1 MYEVKDKQT
10 NKQTVLHWPAYTSLM
25 LSGYCTAL
33 YCTVLSLV
41 HYPSSSFLPIDFF
54 PSVFTFRQFSV
65 FSIRHSVSPSIR
77 QFPVSQSVFPS
88 VFPSDFR
95 LSVMYQLSVSPSVSH
110 SVSQSV
116 SPVLP
121 SVLPSCTNQ
130 SFPWVCRQLV
140 RLFVR
145 LMSVSSP
152 VSPSVSHTNLNKLN
166 ININKAKAI
175 SAELLKLNLK
185 ITKEEMGKTRWN
197 GNKWGKI
204 KTGRKTSKTKRTWI
218 ILKKQ
223 EETGRNMRHGAK
235 NVWHG
240 AKNVRHGGENVRH
253 GAENV
258 WYGVRKVY
266 QCVRKVYHCVRK
278 VYHGV
283 KQVYHSVSKVQSS
296 QYRLTDRRTTWASSK
311 ARVTSECQKCVA
323 RPTKQPTMRI

>member
-41 HYPSSSFLPIDFF
+41 HYPSSS
-54 PSVFTFRQFSV
+54 S
-65 FSIRHSVSPSIR
+65 
-77 QFPVSQSVFPS
+77 
-88 VFPSDFR
+88 
-95 LSVMYQLSVSPSVSH
+95 LSMYQLSVSPSVSH

-130 SFPWVCRQLV
+130 SFPSVCRQSV
-140 RLFVR
+140 RLSVR

-175 SAELLKLNLK
+175 SAELLKLNFK
-185 ITKEEMGKTRWN
+185 ITKEEMGKTGWN
-197 GNKWGKI
+197 GNKWGKKN
-204 KTGRKTSKTKRTWI
+204 KTGRKTSKTKRNWI
-218 ILKKQ
+218 ILKNRKKQ

-283 KQVYHSVSKVQSS
+283 GKVYHGVKQVYHSVSKVQSS

-311 ARVTSECQKCVA
+311 ARVTSECHKCDD
-323 RPTKQPTMRI
+323 KQPSERPNLRI